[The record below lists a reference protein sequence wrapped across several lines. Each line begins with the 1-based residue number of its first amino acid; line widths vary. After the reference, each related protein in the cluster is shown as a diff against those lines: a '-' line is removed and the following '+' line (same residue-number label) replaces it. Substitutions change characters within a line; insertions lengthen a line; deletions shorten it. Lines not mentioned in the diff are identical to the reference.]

1 MSRFLASIAVLFLL
15 EITASAQSVG
25 NVKYGSQVFH
35 TGLPSFAMTALP
47 ADPPMMTSERKEIVI
62 RCIEKTFGKIKE
74 YKEYY
79 GECNG
84 MHCFDVTLES
94 GDKLDFEEGYLMGY
108 ELVSSRFSSSKE
120 WFKGGLRVGQKPA
133 QPIND
138 NIVIKRSEN
147 DPNVYDYADKTNLND
162 VVLYYVLDK
171 NGLIIK
177 IVAWFNEC

>member
-47 ADPPMMTSERKEIVI
+47 ADPPMMTPERKEIVI

-79 GECNG
+79 GECSC

-94 GDKLDFEEGYLMGY
+94 GDHLDFEEGCLVGY
-108 ELVSSRFSSSKE
+108 SLVSPLFSSCKE

-133 QPIND
+133 QPINE
-138 NIVIKRSEN
+138 NIEIKRSERNPN
-147 DPNVYDYADKTNLND
+147 DYSFYDKTK
-162 VVLYYVLDK
+162 LYGIETFYILDE
-171 NGLIIK
+171 NGLIIE
-177 IVAWFNEC
+177 IVAWLNEC